1 MQDGIADHRY
11 ELVSYRWESTTEAG
25 RAKLAGLL
33 RTDAA
38 NAAKFSALY
47 FERFD
52 LVHKLGHIY
61 MELFDREPSRPRAE
75 SDYRANLFAVKYFQ
89 HKNEGAYL
97 STLQK
102 WFDLLLKVYGVNIDP
117 SSSTARSLYE
127 EYRKDL
133 RTFGAFHFASVK
145 KCLDD
150 DSDLGAVL
158 RRLGNRDSKPPNSGI
173 IFRPGLRGM
182 DLVHECLMTVF
193 EMNAVYP
200 EIAIDY
206 RDELRLDEVD
216 SIRQRAGF
224 DHGRTLPETTS

>member
-33 RTDAA
+33 RTNAG
-38 NAAKFSALY
+38 NAAKFCALY

-89 HKNEGAYL
+89 HKKEGAYL
-97 STLQK
+97 SALQK
-102 WFDLLLKVYGVNIDP
+102 WFDVLLEAYGVNIDP
-117 SSSTARSLYE
+117 SSPRALSLYE
-127 EYRKDL
+127 EYRKDI

-150 DSDLGAVL
+150 DSNLEAVL
-158 RRLGNRDSKPPNSGI
+158 RKLGNRDSKAPNSGI

-206 RDELRLDEVD
+206 RDELRLEEVD
-216 SIRQRAGF
+216 AIRK
-224 DHGRTLPETTS
+224 RTGLNPGGKVPEGGG